1 MLVLTRKPGES
12 LMIGDNIEIK
22 IIDASGE
29 QVRIGISAP
38 GDVKILRKELFQ
50 TIEENQQAV
59 HKVTDRSALKD
70 LLNHLS

>member
-12 LMIGDNIEIK
+12 LMIGDNIEVK

-29 QVRIGISAP
+29 QVKVGISAP
-38 GDVKILRKELFQ
+38 NKVRILRKELFQ

-59 HKVTDRSALKD
+59 HKVTDRGALKN
-70 LLNHLS
+70 LLTKLT